1 MLLLYTTPGCTSC
14 RKARAW
20 LKEHNIEFVEK
31 NIFKHKLTADE
42 VKILLMRSDNGTE
55 DLISFRS
62 KIIQEQ
68 KIDVDNLKLDDLI
81 DFIIKNPSILKRPII
96 IIEFNFLLGFDSEE
110 IDAFFPKELR
120 NMSFMRSQ

>member
-96 IIEFNFLLGFDSEE
+96 INEFNFQVGYDSEE
-110 IDAFFPKELR
+110 IDAFLPKELR